1 MNTIEIDRIAL
12 WKQTGISGLTTRVH
26 SAGTKVVER
35 GSSVLTPSTAKVFR
49 FAKDYKTEA
58 GLFSLFV
65 RTYSEDS
72 AEVESALD
80 SVAQSITEEQVLE
93 LMSRIIL
100 EPYYFEYLDNYLER
114 GQS

>member
-26 SAGTKVVER
+26 PAGTKVVER
-35 GSSVLTPSTAKVFR
+35 GGSILTPSTAKVFR

-65 RTYSEDS
+65 RTYGEDS
-72 AEVESALD
+72 AAVEAQLD
-80 SVAQSITEEQVLE
+80 AIAQTITEEQILQV
-93 LMSRIIL
+93 MSRIVL

-114 GQS
+114 G